1 MTRAYDSHW
10 PISGTRSSF
19 RCHQSG
25 AAVLGPSASPLHPTI
40 GLLPSLPSQPSHLWV
55 RSVGDEGVTR
65 APVARSP
72 PSSGGSARAP
82 ASCRGGSACI
92 APESVIRQGRR
103 LAPKPLE
110 GAAASLGELPGRVCA
125 DATASFHRIG
135 AQIRDKPPSPP
146 RIPANSAVKP
156 QTPFV
161 PNKLLRSMKP
171 SIAGQSR
178 AAQLV
183 TGPLVTS
190 LTHGTDERMKRQ
202 RHTLCVEA
210 SQTRETRTTVQG
222 LRRRRVRW
230 VGLRLYEL
238 RVWPRR

>member
-1 MTRAYDSHW
+1 LRRWRSIRIVMSCILNTLSGMTRTYGSHW

-19 RCHQSG
+19 RCHQRS

-40 GLLPSLPSQPSHLWV
+40 GLLPSLPSQPSLPWG

-82 ASCRGGSACI
+82 ASCRGGSARI
-92 APESVIRQGRR
+92 ALATAIRQGRR

-110 GAAASLGELPGRVCA
+110 GAAASPSELPGRVCA

-135 AQIRDKPPSPP
+135 AQIRDNARSPP
-146 RIPANSAVKP
+146 RISANSAVKP
-156 QTPFV
+156 QAPFA
-161 PNKLLRSMKP
+161 PNKLFRSLKP
-171 SIAGQSR
+171 AIAGQSQ

-190 LTHGTDERMKRQ
+190 LTHGTDERTKRQ
-202 RHTLCVEA
+202 RHT
-210 SQTRETRTTVQG
+210 
-222 LRRRRVRW
+222 
-230 VGLRLYEL
+230 
-238 RVWPRR
+238 